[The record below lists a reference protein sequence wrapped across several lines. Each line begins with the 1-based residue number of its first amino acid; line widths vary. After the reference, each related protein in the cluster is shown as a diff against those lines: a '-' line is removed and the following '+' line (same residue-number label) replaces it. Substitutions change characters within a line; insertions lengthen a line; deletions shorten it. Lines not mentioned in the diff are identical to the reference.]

1 MESSSEFLSQEE
13 VDALLRGV
21 TGEEDEPQPE
31 QEEEEGG
38 IRPYN
43 LATQERIVRGRMPT
57 MELINERF
65 ARYLRVGLFNFVRRN
80 IEVSVGA
87 LHVQKYSEFIRNL
100 VIPTNLN
107 LVQAKPF
114 RGNGLIVMEPNLI
127 FLIVDILFGGDGRF
141 HTRIE
146 GRDFS
151 PTEQRI
157 ILGLLNT
164 IFADYE
170 RAWAPVFKIQ
180 LGYVRSEMNPQF
192 ASIATPSEIVVA
204 SQFVLDLGVGQANI
218 YICWPYSMLEPVRD
232 LLYSTMQSDQM
243 THDSR
248 WTRNLARRMAEAEVS
263 LNAVLGRG
271 KLTLGDLVDLRVG
284 DVIPIE
290 IPELITVYS
299 DGIPVIR
306 GHYGIRNRH
315 YAVKIHHFVA
325 EEEPPDEPI
334 NGTTESSDKESA
346 QEE

>member
-31 QEEEEGG
+31 QEEEGG

-87 LHVQKYSEFIRNL
+87 LHVQKYGEFIRNL

-180 LGYVRSEMNPQF
+180 LSYVRSEMNPQF

-204 SQFVLDLGVGQANI
+204 SQFILDLGVGQANI

-248 WTRNLARRMAEAEVS
+248 WTRNLARRIAEAEVS